1 MTTKQGEAETIPDI
15 YLDASLAHAPIGAE
29 YIVTKCT
36 FTEDSTGRAV
46 RVIEEV
52 MLTGVSMLTDEET
65 EWYKAKRR
73 EMELRADAE
82 ALARYKAAAEWA
94 NSRPLD
100 NRDVDDEA
108 CFTAWADAVCK
119 ANLRQRVKLAWRIL
133 RRRLV
138 APGLS

>member
-82 ALARYKAAAEWA
+82 ALARYRAAVEWA
-94 NSRPLD
+94 SSRPLD
-100 NRDVDDEA
+100 DWDADDEA
-108 CFTAWADAVCK
+108 CFASWADAACK
-119 ANLRQRVKLAWRIL
+119 ASLRKRIKLAWRIL
-133 RRRLV
+133 LRKLV
-138 APGLS
+138 SPGLS